1 MPTKPSS
8 SPLAR
13 LTGRLGRLPKRA
25 RIATIAGATA
35 IVLTA
40 VALPITA
47 VAIDRHERQVALEL
61 EQREAAAE
69 RRAAAEVAVAVA
81 AVKQEARAFDAG
93 FVGLSDEYSAVLGE
107 DEAAAFEAARAALAE
122 AIADGG
128 EAEVS
133 AAVGAL
139 TEAYDALLAS
149 VEHRVAAIIEANPL
163 AGDDT
168 TAALTASVQGLG
180 EAVDAWA
187 ALEPVDAAADAVLA
201 SQDAAVQAAAEAAA
215 EAERRLAAGAPSGDV
230 PIAGDGVPPSY
241 VPMGWGG
248 GGGGAAPAV
257 MELEPVHG
265 LDGLNHCGPGD
276 GGTTRYLEMRWVA
289 RPGNTVDIYYAVT
302 DADVRATSGFVQLVS
317 NGPERGTV
325 MVPRPCSEDEA
336 VPTLLTIDAY
346 ATNEWGTSYAMSWSG
361 I

>member
-149 VEHRVAAIIEANPL
+149 VEHRVAAIVEANPL

-168 TAALTASVQGLG
+168 TAALMASVQGLG

-248 GGGGAAPAV
+248 SDPAV